1 MKSLN
6 ILLSAALFFLW
17 GCESPNE
24 VKSADTSGEWLIP
37 SNEIYDGGPGR
48 DGIPALTNPEFI
60 PLSAANYLRDT
71 DLVIG
76 VQVGNELRAYP
87 HPILDWHE
95 IINDDI
101 GSASIA
107 ITYCPLTG
115 SGIGW
120 DRFVGGQKTTF
131 GVSGLL
137 YNSNL
142 LPYDRATDSEWSQM
156 KLQAVHGRLAGER
169 IKTHRVLETT
179 WATWKA
185 IASTSKVVSANTG
198 YSRSYG
204 SYPYGDYRTN
214 HSKLIFPVAV
224 EDGRLPRK
232 QRVLGLLINDRAKA
246 YSITDFGA
254 GVSLVQDKVAD
265 TPIVVAGSQEHN
277 FAVAYERSMDGKILQ
292 FEVQND
298 ELSSIMKDNLG
309 NLWDIWGH
317 AVEGPNKGATLKP
330 VQGYIAYWFAWA
342 AFWPGS
348 ELYAK

>member
-1 MKSLN
+1 M
-6 ILLSAALFFLW
+6 
-17 GCESPNE
+17 
-24 VKSADTSGEWLIP
+24 
-37 SNEIYDGGPGR
+37 R
-48 DGIPALTNPEFI
+48 D
-60 PLSAANYLRDT
+60 S

-76 VQVGNELRAYP
+76 VRVGDELRAYP

-120 DRFVGGQKTTF
+120 NRFVGGQKTTF

-156 KLQAVHGRLAGER
+156 KLQAVHGPLAATR
-169 IKTHRVLETT
+169 IKTHMVLETT
-179 WATWKA
+179 WATWKTLA
-185 IASTSKVVSANTG
+185 PHSVVVSTTTG

-204 SYPYGDYRTN
+204 RYPYDDYRTN
-214 HSKLIFPVAV
+214 HNKLIFPVAV

-232 QRVLGLLINDRAKA
+232 QRVLGILVNERAKA
-246 YSITDFGA
+246 FSISGFDN
-254 GVSLVQDKVAD
+254 GVSLVEDNVAG
-265 TPIVVAGSQEHN
+265 TPVVVAGSREHN
-277 FAVAYERSMDGKILQ
+277 FAVAYERTMDGKVLQ
-292 FEVQND
+292 FEALSD
-298 ELSSIMKDNLG
+298 ELALIMKDNLG
-309 NLWDIWGH
+309 NTWDVWGR
-317 AVEGPNKGATLKP
+317 AVEGPNKGASLKP

-348 ELYAK
+348 DVHE